1 MDEFVKK
8 ISGFSKPTVKT
19 VGSLPFEQWE
29 QKHRWDGSGYTQ
41 PRGRKFKKAIDRFNR
56 DGYPEN
62 WLRDEVNEF
71 PNNACIGEL
80 HVKNNDES
88 FTEIGIVTNLQ
99 IVVFEIY
106 VWADGDWYDFPVS
119 YKSDDYF
126 IFRSDTPVGELF
138 AWCGE
143 SAGREIIQEL
153 MGR

>member
-1 MDEFVKK
+1 MNENVKK
-8 ISGFSKPTVKT
+8 ISGFPEPTVQT

-29 QKHRWDGSGYTQ
+29 QKHRWDGSGYTR
-41 PRGRKFKKAIDRFNR
+41 PRGSKFKKAIDRCNR
-56 DGYPEN
+56 GGYPEN

-71 PNNACIGEL
+71 PNNAYEP
-80 HVKNNDES
+80 
-88 FTEIGIVTNLQ
+88 
-99 IVVFEIY
+99 VVFEIY